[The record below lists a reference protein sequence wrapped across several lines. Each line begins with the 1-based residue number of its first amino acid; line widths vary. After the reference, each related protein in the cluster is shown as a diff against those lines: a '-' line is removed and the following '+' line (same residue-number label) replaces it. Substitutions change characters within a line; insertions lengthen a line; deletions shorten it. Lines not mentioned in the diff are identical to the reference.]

1 MMDFRK
7 FRYIKEVLA
16 ILIIAVAVLAL
27 YYTFIPFSCTDYAC
41 FEKKME
47 QCKNAVYV
55 NEQNEGSWRYE
66 VLGVFSDSCN
76 LQVTLLSAKNTD
88 LGLRDYEG
96 YKMRCSYKLGIAGY
110 PEKNLDAC
118 HGPLK
123 EGLQKIVINKLYKYV
138 VSNLGEINEELLI

>member
-1 MMDFRK
+1 
-7 FRYIKEVLA
+7 
-16 ILIIAVAVLAL
+16 
-27 YYTFIPFSCTDYAC
+27 
-41 FEKKME
+41 ME